1 MYEKTIQELVNIAHE
16 SFQLNSDR
24 VARLGQRITDVIEQ
38 AIKNR
43 SSIDEI
49 EKTLGER
56 KQYDFYVS
64 RAGSI
69 KSFTEVQEHIYSQR
83 QLGKLK
89 RVVRVFV
96 SDLEIT
102 SQSELKQSD
111 VSYVI
116 SDATKIKL
124 DDSKL
129 HAFVVTGDRVKIDG
143 GNVEYKQNDK
153 DLARNIAVYAE
164 GKNCVVKNM
173 RVKNVR
179 YPRPFAWVTLEENIE
194 SYD

>member
-164 GKNCVVKNM
+164 CKNFVVKNM